1 MIEYPRQTW
10 PDHLTNLAWRQGEH
24 ILVSAPTSAGKTT
37 LVRPILEKRSHVLAL
52 FTKLKDPT
60 IAREYKGFSRFDQ
73 WPKHGFSPETDR
85 RVMIWPKPEKTLR
98 ATIRKQQEI
107 MQKAFDNVA
116 RDGGWCVL
124 IDEML
129 YMVEPRYLN
138 LGSEIG
144 MLHYYGRSS
153 GVSVVALAQ
162 RPFNIPR
169 IVLSSATH
177 AYFARTRDT
186 GDQKRLSE
194 LGSLDAREIIGNM
207 SNLKSRHDFMYL
219 NPQGDA
225 PSVIVNTR
233 K

>member
-1 MIEYPRQTW
+1 MTDYPRRAWQK
-10 PDHLTNLAWRQGEH
+10 HLEYLAWRQGEH
-24 ILVSAPTSAGKTT
+24 ILVSGPTSAGKTT
-37 LVRPILEKRSHVLAL
+37 LVRPLLEKRSHVIAL

-60 IAREYKGFSRFDQ
+60 IAREYKDFKRYDR
-73 WPKHGFSPETDR
+73 WPKYGFAPDER
-85 RVMIWPKPEKTLR
+85 KVMIWPKQEKTMR
-98 ATIRKQQEI
+98 ATIRKQQDI
-107 MQKAFDNVA
+107 MREAFDAIA
-116 RDGGWCVL
+116 RNGGWCVL

-144 MLHYYGRSS
+144 MLHYYGRSA
-153 GVSVVALAQ
+153 GVSAVALAQ

-177 AYFARTRDT
+177 AYFSRTYDA

-194 LGSLDAREIIGNM
+194 LGSMNPREIIANM
-207 SNLKSRHDFMYL
+207 RNLDSRHDFMYL